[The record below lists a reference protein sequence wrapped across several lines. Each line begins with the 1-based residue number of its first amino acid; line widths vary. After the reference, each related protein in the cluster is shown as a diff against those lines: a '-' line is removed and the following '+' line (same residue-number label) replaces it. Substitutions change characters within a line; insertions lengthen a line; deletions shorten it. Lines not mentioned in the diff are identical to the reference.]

1 MAKTYIDKLT
11 SNTLDVKIAQKN
23 LVNKYDLNDNI
34 KTLATKQEIETLAA
48 KAELKAEQDKTANLQ
63 TYDLSLFIYQGY
75 FNNDGAQLYLVFQP
89 I

>member
-34 KTLATKQEIETLAA
+34 KALATKQEIETLAA
-48 KAELKAEQDKTANLQ
+48 KAELKAEQDKIANLQ
-63 TYDLSLFIYQGY
+63 TYDLSFLFAKVTLTMMEHN
-75 FNNDGAQLYLVFQP
+75 FT
-89 I
+89 

>member
-11 SNTLDVKIAQKN
+11 SNTLDVKITQKN

-48 KAELKAEQDKTANLQ
+48 KAELKAEQDKIANLQ
-63 TYDLSLFIYQGY
+63 TYDLSFLFAKVTLTMMEHN
-75 FNNDGAQLYLVFQP
+75 FT
-89 I
+89 